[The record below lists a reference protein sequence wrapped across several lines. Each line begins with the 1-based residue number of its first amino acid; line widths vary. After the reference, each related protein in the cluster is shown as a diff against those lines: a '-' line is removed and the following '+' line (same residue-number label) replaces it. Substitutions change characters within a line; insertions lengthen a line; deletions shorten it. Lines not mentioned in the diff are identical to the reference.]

1 MEPMFDGPLQIVRR
15 GLWITDFCPRPSL
28 AIESLHRVFH
38 NDETFEYLNLSP
50 LHLCMANYPESMFA
64 TQIKLNFMHID
75 EQDVLGR
82 TPLIWAA
89 SSNKAIIAKILLEWN
104 ADVSLVD
111 KQQKSALHWAMIS
124 QSFDVAKLLLE
135 NKANTELKDI
145 FRRTPLHEVAK
156 VANSEHLINLLLD
169 HGADIDAEDYGFKRT
184 PLHLAAYHGRAD
196 SLKAL
201 AARGADIECPTTSY
215 RTALLDAIAYNRL
228 PTVEALVGLGAEL
241 NAIDSHERT
250 VLHIAANFGTLEVIN
265 ELCSAVTRSGV
276 ETVSTWAVN
285 FEGKTARE
293 NYYNERKRL
302 YYGEVGTAEEEEKA
316 FLLLEKACGIAQ

>member
-1 MEPMFDGPLQIVRR
+1 MMAYSKVTPASATAKQAF
-15 GLWITDFCPRPSL
+15 
-28 AIESLHRVFH
+28 AIESLHRIFYS
-38 NDETFEYLNLSP
+38 DETFEYLNLSP

-64 TQIKLNFMHID
+64 TQINLNFMHIN

-89 SSNKAIIAKILLEWN
+89 SSNKTIVAKILLEWK

-145 FRRTPLHEVAK
+145 FGRTPLHEVAK
-156 VANSEHLINLLLD
+156 VASSEHLINLLLD

-196 SLKAL
+196 NLRAL
-201 AARGADIECPTTSY
+201 AACGADIECPTVSH

-228 PTVEALVGLGAEL
+228 PTVKALLELGADP
-241 NAIDSHERT
+241 NAVDSDGRT
-250 VLHIAANFGTLEVIN
+250 VLHLAASFGCLEIIR
-265 ELCSAVTRSGV
+265 ELSSAVMSSGAK
-276 ETVSTWAVN
+276 TLSASAVDT
-285 FEGKTARE
+285 EGKTARD
-293 NYYNERKRL
+293 NFYDDRRRL
-302 YYGEVGTAEEEEKA
+302 YYGEMSVADEEEQA
-316 FLLLEKACGIAQ
+316 FLLLEKACSIVQ

>member
-1 MEPMFDGPLQIVRR
+1 
-15 GLWITDFCPRPSL
+15 
-28 AIESLHRVFH
+28 
-38 NDETFEYLNLSP
+38 
-50 LHLCMANYPESMFA
+50 
-64 TQIKLNFMHID
+64 MHIN

-89 SSNKAIIAKILLEWN
+89 SSNKTIIAKILLEWN

-145 FRRTPLHEVAK
+145 FGRTPLHEVAK

-184 PLHLAAYHGRAD
+184 PLHLAAYHGRAGN
-196 SLKAL
+196 LRAL
-201 AARGADIECPTTSY
+201 AACGADIECPTVSH

-228 PTVEALVGLGAEL
+228 PTVKALLELGADL
-241 NAIDSHERT
+241 NAVDSDGRT
-250 VLHIAANFGTLEVIN
+250 VLHLTASFACLEIIQ
-265 ELCSAVTRSGV
+265 ELSSAVMRSGAK
-276 ETVSTWAVN
+276 TLSVSAIN
-285 FEGKTARE
+285 SEGKTAYE
-293 NYYNERKRL
+293 NYYHDRKRL
-302 YYGEVGTAEEEEKA
+302 YYGEMSVADDEEQA
-316 FLLLEKACGIAQ
+316 FLLLEKMWGTKL